1 MTPLAH
7 VENAAPLWAGLVFAV
22 GQDLRSRRIGNGLNA
37 AIVVAGLAMWAA
49 GGGWH
54 GLLLSGAGLVAC
66 TAIGVLVFSRGWLG
80 AGDTKLLAAV
90 GAWVGLPLVPVLVL
104 STAVAGGV
112 VSLGTLALAGEAS
125 AKRGDILARP
135 RAAQVPY
142 ALAIAAGAAVTA
154 IMGGT

>member
-7 VENAAPLWAGLVFAV
+7 VESVAPLWAGLAFAV

-37 AIVVAGLAMWAA
+37 AIAAAGLAMWAA
-49 GGGWH
+49 GGGWR
-54 GLLLSGAGLVAC
+54 GLLLSGAGLAAC
-66 TAIGVLVFSRGWLG
+66 TAIGLLPFGRGWLG
-80 AGDTKLLAAV
+80 AGDIKLLAAV
-90 GAWVGLPLVPVLVL
+90 GAWVGLPLVPLLVL

-112 VSLGTLALAGEAS
+112 VSVGTLAFAGQA
-125 AKRGDILARP
+125 AAHRGEILSRP

-142 ALAIAAGAAVTA
+142 ALAIAAGATVTA